1 MRISDWSS
9 DVCSSD
15 LVAALERHPVDRVA
29 NAVYRHDRG
38 LLYALDPD
46 VQGAAVAGTVRLGL
60 SRCGLAVAGRLG
72 SGRAAAG
79 AAVAGLLL
87 VVLALAAQIEA
98 EAAGIRLHAGLLKSR
113 SEARRVGK
121 EGGSKVKSRWSP
133 EH

>member
-87 VVLALAAQIEA
+87 VVLALDRKST
-98 EAAGIRLHAGLLKSR
+98 RLNSSH
-113 SEARRVGK
+113 
-121 EGGSKVKSRWSP
+121 
-133 EH
+133 

>member
-87 VVLALAAQIEA
+87 VVLALAAQLEA
-98 EAAGIRLHAGLLKSR
+98 DRSVERGVGIAC
-113 SEARRVGK
+113 VGTVQSLRALVSFK
-121 EGGSKVKSRWSP
+121 K
-133 EH
+133 